1 MKHPACIA
9 IDGPVAS
16 GKSVVGRLVAERL
29 GYRFLDTGL
38 MYRAVTWLALRESV
52 DPEDAPALGRLAEG
66 MSPNWDEPSDDGA
79 QTGRPRGAA
88 PTTIPSATESDL
100 RSAEVEANVSRV
112 SQHAA
117 VRQILVARQRD
128 WAASGSS
135 VMVGR
140 DIGTVVLPGAP
151 LKIYLVASAAER
163 ARRRRLERRA
173 SDPAADQAAIQADIE
188 ARDAFDSRREL
199 SPLRPAADAV
209 TVDTDGLTVA
219 EVAERI
225 LALAA
230 DP

>member
-1 MKHPACIA
+1 MAQ
-9 IDGPVAS
+9 
-16 GKSVVGRLVAERL
+16 RL

-52 DPEDAPALGRLAEG
+52 DPEDAPALSRLAEG
-66 MSPNWDEPSDDGA
+66 MSPTWDE
-79 QTGRPRGAA
+79 AA
-88 PTTIPSATESDL
+88 PDGSQPGRTRRSAPTSESDL
-100 RSAEVEANVSRV
+100 RSAAVEALVSRV

-128 WAASGSS
+128 WAASGSG
-135 VMVGR
+135 VVVGR
-140 DIGTVVLPGAP
+140 DIGTVVLPEAP

-163 ARRRRLERRA
+163 ARRRWRERRA
-173 SDPAADQAAIQADIE
+173 GDPAADLGAIQADIE
-188 ARDAFDSRREL
+188 ARDAFDSRRAL

-209 TVDTDGLTVA
+209 TVDTDGLTVE

-225 LALAA
+225 LALAG